1 MKETMKVSV
10 LGQGLGYSLA
20 NLLASKG
27 HKTIGLDI
35 RKEAFANPLVD
46 NHMAKFIARNKKAIT
61 KNIHYT
67 TDYSDINDSDVVLCF
82 VETPLLPSGHLGI
95 ESVRRATKSALDVIS
110 QDCTY
115 VMMST
120 LPVNGSHQ
128 LFQEFG
134 DRLRSRYVYVPPMIQ
149 KVDFLKNYLQP
160 PYLLFGYDQQ
170 KVGKDRILKLKKFYN
185 GIIRNSPPMWFT
197 EPLNV
202 EIAKLATNAFASM
215 KGVFF
220 NRLAE
225 YTQNLGANADLVC
238 SMVGSHRIVRKE
250 YARPGGAILGPCLP
264 RDVKELYSSADGK
277 FSELLRKL
285 EECNT
290 PFIKVEE

>member
-1 MKETMKVSV
+1 MKVSI

-27 HKTIGLDI
+27 HKVVGLDI
-35 RKEAFANPLVD
+35 RREAFESPVVD
-46 NHMAKFIARNKKAIT
+46 DHVRKYIARNRKAIS
-61 KNIHYT
+61 KNVRYT
-67 TDYSDINDSDVVLCF
+67 TDYSDIRDSDVVFCF
-82 VETPLLPSGHLGI
+82 VETPLLQNGHLGI

-110 QDCTY
+110 QDCIY

-134 DRLRSRYVYVPPMIQ
+134 ERLRSRYVYVPPMIQ
-149 KVDFLKNYLQP
+149 KVDFLKNYLSP

-170 KVGKDRILKLKKFYN
+170 KVDKKMIESLKKFYK
-185 GIIRNSPPMWFT
+185 GVIKNSPPMWFT
-197 EPLNV
+197 EPLNI
-202 EIAKLATNAFASM
+202 EIAKLSTNAFASV

-225 YTQNLGANADLVC
+225 YTQKHGGDADLVC
-238 SMVGSHRIVRKE
+238 SMIASHRIVRKE
-250 YARPGGAILGPCLP
+250 YTRPGGAILGPCLP

-277 FSELLRKL
+277 FSELLRKV

-290 PFIKVEE
+290 PFLRGTG

>member
-1 MKETMKVSV
+1 MKVSV

-20 NLLASKG
+20 NLLASRG

-35 RKEAFANPLVD
+35 RREAFESPLVD
-46 NHMAKFIARNKKAIT
+46 DHMKKFISRNKRTIT
-61 KNIHYT
+61 KNVSYT
-67 TDYSDINDSDVVLCF
+67 TDYSDIRGSDIVLCF
-82 VETPLLPSGHLGI
+82 VETPLLPGGHLGI
-95 ESVRRATKSALDVIS
+95 ESLRRATKSALDIIS

-120 LPVNGSHQ
+120 LPVTGSQQ

-134 DRLRSRYVYVPPMIQ
+134 DRLRKRYAYVPPMIQ
-149 KVDFLKNYLQP
+149 KMDFLKNYLEP

-170 KVGKDRILKLKKFYN
+170 KVNKERILKLKKFYK
-185 GIIRNSPPMWFT
+185 GIIKKSPPMWFT
-197 EPLNV
+197 DPLNV

-225 YTQNLGANADLVC
+225 YTQNLGGNADLVC
-238 SMVGSHRIVRKE
+238 SMIASHRIVRKE
-250 YARPGGAILGPCLP
+250 YTRPGGAILGPCLP

-290 PFIKVEE
+290 PFVKVKE